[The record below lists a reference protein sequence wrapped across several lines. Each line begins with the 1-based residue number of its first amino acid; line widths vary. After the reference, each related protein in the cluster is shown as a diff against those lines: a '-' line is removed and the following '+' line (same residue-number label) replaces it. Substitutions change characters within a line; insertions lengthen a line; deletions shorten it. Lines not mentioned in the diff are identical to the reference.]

1 MAIAERGVVS
11 AEDARDY
18 AGQWVAI
25 KHNRVLFGSPDAKT
39 VLAWVEKNHGNDI
52 DLVTKLPG
60 EGAPRRWAF

>member
-1 MAIAERGVVS
+1 MAVLERGAVS

-25 KHNRVLFGSPDAKT
+25 KDNRVLFGAPDPEP
-39 VLAWVEKNHGNDI
+39 VLAWVEKNHRDV
-52 DLVTKLPG
+52 DLVTKLPR

>member
-1 MAIAERGVVS
+1 MKLYEHADFRQLIVRVANERKVAE
-11 AEDARDY
+11 E
-18 AGQWVAI
+18 
-25 KHNRVLFGSPDAKT
+25 NRVLFGSPDAKT

>member
-1 MAIAERGVVS
+1 MAVLERGAVS

-25 KHNRVLFGSPDAKT
+25 KDNRVLFGSPDAEP
-39 VLAWVEKNHGNDI
+39 VLACVEKNHRDV
-52 DLVTKLPG
+52 DLVTKLPR